1 MDINTTPLIDVMLV
15 LLVMLIITIPIQ
27 LHSVN
32 LDMPVGT
39 PPTNSIKPEKI
50 QIDIDENS
58 VVYWQGQAVSA
69 EQLEAKMASIGQLVS
84 QPEDPSR
91 RYKGIAIV
99 VALHILIGWA
109 IVSGTAKNALVAL
122 KKPLEAVVIQEVII
136 PPPPPPPPPKPI
148 KPQEVPRVEAPPPPF
163 VPPPDVAPPAT
174 STAPV
179 VQSVSTPPP
188 TLPVIAPP
196 VLPAPPKPAPNRSD
210 IRVACPTQVQPEMPR
225 RAIQHGT
232 EGVVRAQA
240 LIKEGA
246 VKEVTILSG
255 PSVFHAAV
263 RAAMLQYKCT
273 AESGEITAT
282 QEFVFK
288 NE

>member
-1 MDINTTPLIDVMLV
+1 
-15 LLVMLIITIPIQ
+15 
-27 LHSVN
+27 LH
-32 LDMPVGT
+32 PVY
-39 PPTNSIKPEKI
+39 K
-50 QIDIDENS
+50 
-58 VVYWQGQAVSA
+58 
-69 EQLEAKMASIGQLVS
+69 
-84 QPEDPSR
+84 PEDPSR

-109 IVSGTAKNALVAL
+109 IVSGTAKKALVAL

-148 KPQEVPRVEAPPPPF
+148 KPQEVPKVEAPPPPF

-174 STAPV
+174 LTAPV
-179 VQSVSTPPP
+179 VQSVATPPP
-188 TLPVIAPP
+188 TPAVIAP
-196 VLPAPPKPAPNRSD
+196 PPKPAPNRSD

-225 RAIQHGT
+225 RAIQNGIG
-232 EGVVRAQA
+232 GVVRAQV

-255 PSVFHAAV
+255 PSIFHAAV
-263 RAAMLQYKCT
+263 KAAMLQYKCT

-282 QEFVFK
+282 QEFVFR
-288 NE
+288 ND

>member
-1 MDINTTPLIDVMLV
+1 MNTRSG
-15 LLVMLIITIPIQ
+15 
-27 LHSVN
+27 LH
-32 LDMPVGT
+32 PVY
-39 PPTNSIKPEKI
+39 KPK
-50 QIDIDENS
+50 DT
-58 VVYWQGQAVSA
+58 
-69 EQLEAKMASIGQLVS
+69 
-84 QPEDPSR
+84 SR

-136 PPPPPPPPPKPI
+136 PPPPPPPPPKQI
-148 KPQEVPRVEAPPPPF
+148 KPQEVPKVEAPPPPF

-174 STAPV
+174 LTAPV
-179 VQSVSTPPP
+179 VQSVATPPP
-188 TLPVIAPP
+188 TPAVIAPP
-196 VLPAPPKPAPNRSD
+196 PPPAPAAPPAPPAPPKPPPNRSD

-225 RAIQHGT
+225 RAIQNGIG
-232 EGVVRAQA
+232 GVVRAQV
-240 LIKEGA
+240 LIKEGS

-263 RAAMLQYKCT
+263 KAAMLQYKCT